1 MSAEGNSNPA
11 NVSKTAA
18 VSVSKSVPAS
28 KKMSTTQ
35 TMVTSSSSKHE
46 GITEGHGKRTT
57 QNGSSADSRKDV
69 NLVESMR
76 SVTLDGDHKDQRKGR
91 ELNEAPQVAVKR
103 MPLDMYVPEAW
114 MLPEAKKQKKQ
125 LLHLIVVTFSPFQ
138 WGLLVEEGDRG
149 WIRCQI
155 VSCLLLHGFETSC
168 NGGYGDAASFFD
180 LCVVNSGK
188 LLRTYDCVL

>member
-1 MSAEGNSNPA
+1 MA
-11 NVSKTAA
+11 
-18 VSVSKSVPAS
+18 
-28 KKMSTTQ
+28 MTQ

-69 NLVESMR
+69 NLMESMR

-138 WGLLVEEGDRG
+138 WGFV
-149 WIRCQI
+149 
-155 VSCLLLHGFETSC
+155 
-168 NGGYGDAASFFD
+168 GGG
-180 LCVVNSGK
+180 G
-188 LLRTYDCVL
+188 